1 MSIFDSANKPNLNQK
16 VIKEASNSDNMGN
29 KNGFKN
35 LNMQPKHLINTQKD
49 PATLKTPVKQIT
61 LE

>member
-16 VIKEASNSDNMGN
+16 VIKEASNSDNMSN

-35 LNMQPKHLINTQKD
+35 LIMQPKQLINTHKD
-49 PATLKTPVKQIT
+49 PATLKTPVKKIT

>member
-35 LNMQPKHLINTQKD
+35 LNMQPKQLINTHKD